1 MAGSTATAVTGANAV
16 GPHAQWK
23 VVTMRTNKESTT
35 FNFIIML
42 VIVLAIPIVFWLL
55 TGQDGTQP
63 NILREIL
70 RLLGI

>member
-1 MAGSTATAVTGANAV
+1 
-16 GPHAQWK
+16 
-23 VVTMRTNKESTT
+23 MRTNKESTT